1 MKIVSYSLM
10 LLNTLFLLWRI
21 FSAGLLVSALCMAL
35 NSSTVFAE
43 EQPIAFS
50 HKLHAVQNGIACQ
63 YCHLYAR
70 RSFSS
75 GVPPVSTCVGCHGPH
90 EQKLVQPESKEVN
103 KMRDFWSKKE
113 PIPWVKIH
121 DVPDF
126 VRFPHKEHINADSNR
141 LLDDAGGGCDTENAS
156 RSLECKLALFR
167 TGGDERC
174 LACHGDIRQMDVI
187 QQVDENFG
195 TMGWCMECH
204 LQVKGAKERKRT
216 GNTMAGWYHA
226 KEMNA
231 KREATIGLVNDKGY
245 HNPNMLDCYT
255 CHY

>member
-1 MKIVSYSLM
+1 MIHRHVI
-10 LLNTLFLLWRI
+10 LFGLVVCTI
-21 FSAGLLVSALCMAL
+21 FLAIGSKQ
-35 NSSTVFAE
+35 TYAE

-50 HKLHAVQNGIACQ
+50 HKLHTVQNGIPCQ

-75 GVPPVSTCVGCHGPH
+75 GVPPVSTCIGCHGPH
-90 EQKLVQPESKEVN
+90 EQKLVKPESIEVN
-103 KMRDFWSKKE
+103 KIRDFWANDK

-121 DVPDF
+121 DIPDF

-141 LLDDAGGGCDTENAS
+141 LINDAGAGCDTEKAP

-174 LACHGDIRQMDVI
+174 LSCHGNLRQMDVVK
-187 QQVDENFG
+187 QVDDNFG
-195 TMGWCMECH
+195 KMGWCMECH

-216 GNTMAGWYHA
+216 GSTLDGWYHA
-226 KEMNA
+226 KEMDA
-231 KREATIGLVNDKGY
+231 KREVAIGLINEKGY
-245 HNPNMLDCYT
+245 HNPNMMDCYT

>member
-1 MKIVSYSLM
+1 MKIVSYSSM
-10 LLNTLFLLWRI
+10 LLNTIFTLWRT
-21 FSAGLLVSALCMAL
+21 FSAGLLVLALCMAL

-216 GNTMAGWYHA
+216 GNTMAGWYDA
-226 KEMNA
+226 KEMNV
-231 KREATIGLVNDKGY
+231 KREAAIGLVNDKGY

>member
-1 MKIVSYSLM
+1 MIFRHII
-10 LLNTLFLLWRI
+10 LFGLVVFPI
-21 FSAGLLVSALCMAL
+21 FLAIGSKQVC
-35 NSSTVFAE
+35 AE

-50 HKLHAVQNGIACQ
+50 HKLHTVQNGIPCQ

-75 GVPPVSTCVGCHGPH
+75 GVPPVSTCIGCHGPQ
-90 EQKLVQPESKEVN
+90 EQKLVKPESEEVN
-103 KMRDFWSKKE
+103 KMRNFWANGE

-121 DVPDF
+121 DIPDF
-126 VRFPHKEHINADSNR
+126 VRFPHKEHINANSNR
-141 LLDDAGGGCDTENAS
+141 FIEGAGSGCDAENTP

-174 LACHGDIRQMDVI
+174 LSCHGDLRQMDVVK
-187 QQVDENFG
+187 QVDDNFG
-195 TMGWCMECH
+195 KMGWCMECH

-216 GNTMAGWYHA
+216 GSTLEGWYHA
-226 KEMNA
+226 KEMDA
-231 KREATIGLVNDKGY
+231 KREVAIGLINEKGY
-245 HNPNMLDCYT
+245 HNPNMMDCYT

>member
-1 MKIVSYSLM
+1 MVLRYIFPISLI
-10 LLNTLFLLWRI
+10 LSVFFLALSS
-21 FSAGLLVSALCMAL
+21 SAVL
-35 NSSTVFAE
+35 AE

-50 HKLHAVQNGIACQ
+50 HKLHTVQNGIACQ

-75 GVPPVSTCVGCHGPH
+75 GVPPVSTCIGCHGPQ
-90 EQKLVQPESKEVN
+90 EQKLVQPESTEVN
-103 KMRDFWSKKE
+103 KMRTFWSNNE

-121 DVPDF
+121 DIPDF

-141 LLDDAGGGCDTENAS
+141 LLDDAGAGCDSENAP
-156 RSLECKLALFR
+156 RSLECKLAQFR

-174 LACHGDIRQMDVI
+174 LACYGDVRQMEVI
-187 QQVDENFG
+187 VQVDENFA

-204 LQVKGAKERKRT
+204 LQVKGAKERKRS

-226 KEMNA
+226 KELDK
-231 KREATIGLVNDKGY
+231 KREAEIGLVNEKGY
-245 HNPNMLDCYT
+245 HNPNLLDCYT

>member
-1 MKIVSYSLM
+1 MIYRHIFLVGLIVS
-10 LLNTLFLLWRI
+10 TLFL
-21 FSAGLLVSALCMAL
+21 ALGSKKAY
-35 NSSTVFAE
+35 AE

-50 HKLHAVQNGIACQ
+50 HKLHTVQNGIACQ

-75 GVPPVSTCVGCHGPH
+75 GVPPVSTCIGCHGPK
-90 EQKLVQPESKEVN
+90 EQKLVQPESAEVN
-103 KMRDFWSKKE
+103 KMRNYWANAE

-141 LLDDAGGGCDTENAS
+141 LVNDAGAGCDAEKAP
-156 RSLECKLALFR
+156 RSLECKLAQFR

-174 LACHGDIRQMDVI
+174 LSCHGDLRQMDVVK
-187 QQVDENFG
+187 QVDANFG
-195 TMGWCMECH
+195 KMGWCMECH

-216 GNTMAGWYHA
+216 GSTLDGWYHA
-226 KEMNA
+226 KEMDA
-231 KREATIGLVNDKGY
+231 KREVAIGLINEKGY
-245 HNPNMLDCYT
+245 HNPNLLDCYT

>member
-1 MKIVSYSLM
+1 
-10 LLNTLFLLWRI
+10 
-21 FSAGLLVSALCMAL
+21 
-35 NSSTVFAE
+35 
-43 EQPIAFS
+43 
-50 HKLHAVQNGIACQ
+50 
-63 YCHLYAR
+63 
-70 RSFSS
+70 
-75 GVPPVSTCVGCHGPH
+75 
-90 EQKLVQPESKEVN
+90 
-103 KMRDFWSKKE
+103 MRDFWSKKE

-187 QQVDENFG
+187 QQVDKNFG